1 MAVQTDDLA
10 IDIKMIRKTVG
21 RIEEALNRRFE
32 KDASLYISNQKL
44 QEIKELLNKSEFAK
58 LYGLY
63 TIKEHSPEILINVMI
78 RNAWLINEIREVEIN
93 RYIRPIF
100 KEANIR
106 VIFPVIKEAIEN
118 RLQIPFVLKEFLLS
132 IYYNCVPIHE
142 CERVL
147 ENPMDAKLVV
157 LKSCLIRVI
166 QAEQDINRTYLR
178 LKRFM
183 NDERLVNDRNI
194 LVQVFHHDKYTVI
207 DKQVIAE
214 KIYTDFFVDAI
225 NKQSLVPFCWVG
237 GFVSLGPVALDVVV
251 KQLQSTS
258 VNDRYKRKM
267 LTSNQILG
275 AMVGKSDITEED
287 LLKIVRLYKDNN
299 EVRYNLNYTLKFIKK
314 EEVQQ
319 FLYHEFSKVNPDLAP
334 PTDNAE
340 EELTEQQLADLIDND
355 SSSARIVTMM
365 YKADLKK
372 QKKLVQYILDN
383 YYIDDVEELIALY
396 FSRLRKFE
404 KEIIG
409 PMILKYFEDNRDEL
423 TDYLIKSFLTAI
435 EKNTMKDPISREF
448 MQEHDF
454 ERFQRVFSN

>member
-10 IDIKMIRKTVG
+10 IDSKMIRKTVG

-32 KDASLYISNQKL
+32 KDSSLYISNQKL
-44 QEIKELLNKSEFAK
+44 QELKELLNKNEFAK

-63 TIKEHSPEILINVMI
+63 TIKEHSPEILVNVMI
-78 RNAWLINEIREVEIN
+78 RNAWLINEIKEVEIN
-93 RYIRPIF
+93 RFIRPIF

-106 VIFPVIKEAIEN
+106 VIFQVIKEAIEN

-132 IYYNCVPIHE
+132 IYYNCVSIDE

-147 ENPMDAKLVV
+147 ENPVDAKLVV
-157 LKSCLIRVI
+157 LKSSLIRVI
-166 QAEQDINRTYLR
+166 QAEQDINRAYLR

-183 NDERLVNDRNI
+183 HDERLVNDRNI
-194 LVQVFHHDKYTVI
+194 LVQVFHHEKYTVS

-225 NKQSLVPFCWVG
+225 NKQSFVPFCWVG
-237 GFVSLGPVALDVVV
+237 GFVSLGPVSLEVVV
-251 KQLQSTS
+251 RQLQSTS

-275 AMVGKSDITEED
+275 AILGNRDITEED
-287 LLKIVRLYKDNN
+287 LLEIVRLYKDNN

-319 FLYHEFSKVNPDLAP
+319 FLYLEFSKVNPNLAP
-334 PTDNAE
+334 PADNAE
-340 EELTEQQLADLIDND
+340 EELTEHQLADLIDNN

-365 YKADLKK
+365 YKSDLKK
-372 QKKLVQYILDN
+372 QKKLVQYILDK
-383 YYIDDVEELIALY
+383 YYIADVEELIALY
-396 FSRLRKFE
+396 FSRLRKSE

-409 PMILKYFEDNRDEL
+409 PMILNYFEDNSDEL
-423 TDYLIKSFLTAI
+423 TDYLINSFLTGI
-435 EKNTMKDPISREF
+435 EKNAMKDPISREF
-448 MQEHDF
+448 MQEQDF